1 MIAMNKN
8 IIIETKKG
16 NHQMDKDSFIRWL
29 CLLEIV
35 QKTEEKAEEL
45 KVDLD
50 KIDWVKPVAFKK
62 YITERFKSM
71 EIDLEA
77 EERSGDI
84 KLHYMNNAI
93 SNIPHI
99 RECHSQTYQTQT
111 F

>member
-1 MIAMNKN
+1 MTAMNKN
-8 IIIETKKG
+8 IIIKTKKET
-16 NHQMDKDSFIRWL
+16 HQMDKDSFIRWL

-45 KVDLD
+45 KIDLD

-62 YITERFKSM
+62 YINERFKSM

-77 EERSGDI
+77 EEKSGDI
-84 KLHYMNNAI
+84 KLCYIDDLINNT
-93 SNIPHI
+93 HHTQ
-99 RECHSQTYQTQT
+99 EYHSQTYQKQT

>member
-1 MIAMNKN
+1 MTAMNKN

-45 KVDLD
+45 KIDLD

-62 YITERFKSM
+62 YITDNLPKDTIYKRQVSAGNLQLQINLSE
-71 EIDLEA
+71 
-77 EERSGDI
+77 
-84 KLHYMNNAI
+84 
-93 SNIPHI
+93 
-99 RECHSQTYQTQT
+99 
-111 F
+111 